1 MPKSPRDWES
11 DMVAAIAAL
20 GPKGPA
26 DLLKYVNID
35 REGDEIVGFDDL
47 QVFLDTHNQQN
58 NHAVRQLALLLAE
71 WDFAEEPRWD
81 SGEDLTA
88 PRTTE
93 RRHLVYSLLRLP
105 PSAAAR
111 LDEIA
116 PVATMR
122 TAVISTRWEPWYDE
136 KRRTHSAFYW
146 PHYRDY
152 LLDQQH
158 WSAESV
164 AALDEATNDV
174 IERTSDPSSEDTYQS
189 KGVVVGY
196 VQSGKTANFTG
207 LIAKAVDAGYRL
219 IIVMTGTIE
228 LLRSQTQRRLD
239 RELVGVENLIRGL
252 SDGDAAEEFDYAD
265 DDDWLADKF
274 IRHGDSFIARG
285 YPGIE
290 RMTLLHD
297 DYKRLK
303 QGLSRMQ
310 FHLRDRSKPF
320 WDPENLM
327 PADARLVVVKKNASV
342 LKKLAQDLKP
352 LKHKLSEIP
361 ALIIDDE
368 SDLASINTKDP
379 RKSKERTAINL
390 AITDLLG
397 HLKRGQLVMYTATP
411 FANFFVDPDDA
422 SDIFPKNFILALD
435 RPPGYMGVADFHDVD
450 WNSEDDKTDPATSNE
465 KAYVRPVGPPPVP
478 QDHAHRAKRKA
489 EMQLA
494 LDSFV
499 LAGAIKVYR
508 EDHGTSRYRHHTMLI
523 HEETNTRAHR
533 DQAELVREV
542 WREAGYGSPEA
553 LTRLRQLWQADYKP
567 VCDARADGFPVPDD
581 FGQLRQPLGE
591 ACRRIKEVGDPI
603 LVVNSDPDVQK
614 NQQALDFDRNN
625 VWRILIGGAKLSR
638 GFTVEGLTVSFYTR
652 KALQGD
658 TLMQAGRW
666 FGFRDG
672 YRDLVRLFIRR
683 DPDDAPNRVD
693 LYEAFEALMRDEMR
707 MRERL
712 HDYEGFNDDGTPV
725 LEPWQVPPVVSQHLP
740 YLRPTGRT
748 KMFNARITST
758 GDAGSL
764 KDYYGLPPRK
774 DAQAKEA
781 NYQLLLPLLKAAR
794 ERKTF
799 TASRRRPEDP
809 VTTFEALVGVVP
821 AEDFVYAIGGM
832 DWHPDY
838 REKVL
843 QPTLRFYQKL
853 IEDGRLDHVVVIW
866 PQLIKA
872 VETRALPG
880 LDCAQIITRSRRTPP
895 RLDFV
900 GSDAK
905 HRDAPERIAGARKAT
920 NDSEADTLRDPAGRR
935 AAALLYLAADL
946 ADYGDRKC
954 PAADLPSNPHPGDLA
969 TLISVAAPATA
980 TPHGRA
986 VIEWTVRRKDRAGAP
1001 TIPQQ

>member
-1 MPKSPRDWES
+1 MPKPPSQWES
-11 DMVAAIAAL
+11 DLVAAVAAL

-26 DLLKYVNID
+26 NLLKYVNID
-35 REGDEIVGFDDL
+35 REDDEVVTTDDL
-47 QVFLDTHNQQN
+47 QALLDTHNQQDN
-58 NHAVRQLALLLAE
+58 RAVRQLALALAE
-71 WDFAEEPRWD
+71 WDFAEEPAWD
-81 SGEDLTA
+81 RGDEPTA

-93 RRHLVYSLLRLP
+93 RRALVYRLLRLP
-105 PSAAAR
+105 SSAASR
-111 LDEIA
+111 VDEIA

-136 KRRTHSAFYW
+136 KRRAHSAFYW

-152 LLDQQH
+152 LLNQSR
-158 WSAESV
+158 WPAESV
-164 AALDEATNDV
+164 AALDKATNDV
-174 IERTSDPSSEDTYQS
+174 IERISDPSSEDTYQS
-189 KGVVVGY
+189 KGLVVGY

-207 LIAKAVDAGYRL
+207 VIAKAIDAGYRL

-239 RELVGVENLIRGL
+239 RELVGVENLTRGL
-252 SDGDAAEEFDYAD
+252 GDGEAAAEFDYVD
-265 DDDWLADKF
+265 DDDWLADRF
-274 IRHGDSFIARG
+274 IRHGESFIARG

-327 PADARLVVVKKNASV
+327 PADARLVVVKKNSSV

-352 LKHKLSEIP
+352 LKHKLAEIP

-379 RKSKERTAINL
+379 QKSKDRTAINK
-390 AITDLLG
+390 AITDLLN

-411 FANFFVDPDDA
+411 FANFFVDPDDS

-435 RPPGYMGVADFHDVD
+435 RPPAYMGVDDFHDVD

-465 KAYVRPVGPPPVP
+465 RAYIRPVGPPPDP
-478 QDHAHRAKRKA
+478 QDNAQRDKRKA
-489 EMQLA
+489 EMQAA

-508 EDHGTSRYRHHTMLI
+508 ENNGAPCYRHHTMLV
-523 HEETNTRAHR
+523 HEATDTDAHR
-533 DQAELVREV
+533 DQADLVREM
-542 WREAGYGSPEA
+542 WREAKYGTPEA
-553 LTRLRQLWQADYKP
+553 LARLRQLWQADYKP
-567 VCDARADGFPVPDD
+567 VCDARASGFAVPED
-581 FGQLRQPLGE
+581 FDQLKEPLGE

-603 LVVNSDPDVQK
+603 LIVNSDTDVQK
-614 NQQALDFDRNN
+614 NQQALDFDRNS

-666 FGFRDG
+666 FGFRHG
-672 YRDLVRLFIRR
+672 YQDLVRLFIRR
-683 DPDDAPNRVD
+683 DPDDAPKRVD
-693 LYEAFEALMRDEMR
+693 LYEAFEGLMRDEMS

-712 HDYEGFNDDGTPV
+712 HDYEGFNDDGTPI
-725 LEPWQVPPVVSQHLP
+725 LEPWQVPPIVSQHLP

-748 KMFNARITST
+748 KMFNADITSS

-764 KDYYGLPPRK
+764 KDYYGLPLRK
-774 DAQAKEA
+774 DSEAKKA
-781 NYQLLLPLLKAAR
+781 NYELVLPLLQAAR

-799 TASRRRPEDP
+799 TASRRKPEETITSFD
-809 VTTFEALVGVVP
+809 ALVGVVL
-821 AEDFVYAIGGM
+821 AKDFLQALGAM
-832 DWHPDY
+832 EWHPDY

-843 QPTLRFYQKL
+843 KPTLRFYEKL
-853 IEDGRLDHVVVIW
+853 VAGGRLDEVVVIW
-866 PQLIKA
+866 PQLTKSIE
-872 VETRALPG
+872 VRDLPG
-880 LDCAQIITRSRRTPP
+880 LGHAQIITRGRRTPP
-895 RLDFV
+895 RIDFV

-905 HRDAPERIAGARKAT
+905 HRDAPERIAGARKTTADT
-920 NDSEADTLRDPAGRR
+920 EADALRDPAGRR
-935 AAALLYLAADL
+935 AAALLYLAADI
-946 ADYGDRKC
+946 AAYGEGKC
-954 PAADLPSNPHPGDLA
+954 RAADLPSNPHTGDLA
-969 TLISVAAPATA
+969 TLVSIAAPATA
-980 TPHGRA
+980 TPHGRS
-986 VIEWTVRRKDRAGAP
+986 VIEWTVRRKDQKGTP
-1001 TIPQQ
+1001 TIPQS